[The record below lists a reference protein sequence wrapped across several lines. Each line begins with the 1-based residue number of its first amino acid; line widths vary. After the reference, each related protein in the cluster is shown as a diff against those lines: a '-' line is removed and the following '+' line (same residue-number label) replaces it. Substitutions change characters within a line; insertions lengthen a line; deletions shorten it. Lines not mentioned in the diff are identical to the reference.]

1 MPTFSKICSS
11 NSPSNA
17 LIRSHDFTRNI
28 FARTLR
34 DDLILSYTPC
44 VLDFV
49 PVLAYG
55 STMYHMN
62 RELANA
68 MWFELIHRARIILCA
83 ANNFNPFSS
92 DNTSQPLPTTIRL
105 EALQQLGI
113 SWPVVA
119 LTYIYPHRN
128 PLLDKAPKETLFALF
143 RTIQRAARWYSE
155 WIFNA
160 IQRSLALG
168 PWSLWN
174 WGAYYGYDWA
184 EFFLN
189 AGPGHPT
196 ANSLL
201 SHSTSITPLPISPPS
216 HDALVMHPTASSP
229 ACVQFITDA
238 HTISSRDDV
247 TDPALSRALALSG
260 SEIID
265 TIAHATTN

>member
-1 MPTFSKICSS
+1 MPAFSKICSP
-11 NSPSNA
+11 NSNA
-17 LIRSHDFTRNI
+17 LVRSHNFTRDV
-28 FARTLR
+28 FARTLC

-55 STMYHMN
+55 STTYHMN

-68 MWFELIHRARIILCA
+68 IWFELIHRARVILCA

-92 DNTSQPLPTTIRL
+92 DNTSRPLPTTIRL
-105 EALQQLGI
+105 EALQQLGV

-128 PLLDKAPKETLFALF
+128 PLLDEAPKETLFALF
-143 RTIQRAARWYSE
+143 RTIQHAARWYSK

-160 IQRSLALG
+160 IQQSLALG
-168 PWSLWN
+168 PQSLWN

-201 SHSTSITPLPISPPS
+201 SHSTSMTPFPVSPPS
-216 HDALVMHPTASSP
+216 RDALVMHPTASSP
-229 ACVQFITDA
+229 ARVQLVTDA
-238 HTISSRDDV
+238 HTVFSRDDV
-247 TDPALSRALALSG
+247 VDPTLSKTVALSG
-260 SEIID
+260 SEIVDAI
-265 TIAHATTN
+265 TRATTD